1 MGLSCRLCGVPLL
14 VGFRFYKCVG
24 GVIRVR
30 RPLDGAGLATP
41 FGLKDLSSTFCCA
54 TVCDG

>member
-41 FGLKDLSSTFCCA
+41 FGLKGLS
-54 TVCDG
+54 